1 MSRDQSPP
9 RDEPSDIEEPDDVEE
24 LDGPLA
30 GGVDDS
36 QARLKIEEDADG
48 RTQLYERGPDGEW
61 VLKEN
66 PPVSDDPEVDA
77 IGQLDY
83 EEIEEILENEDDPRH
98 ELAKEYSKRSNERMM
113 QSLRPIT
120 DQYRSLWKN
129 VIGSST
135 AFDLVK
141 KVPVTPK
148 PIVPKFVSERPSLID
163 FPEVP
168 DVEIPRNPAY
178 DVLEEQ
184 RAMNSAIVETNGHL
198 AEMVAQAKADA
209 ESSAA
214 KAAEEKGRAQWALG
228 AAWAA
233 VGVTVIVGVV
243 QIIQNM

>member
-1 MSRDQSPP
+1 MSQDQSPQP
-9 RDEPSDIEEPDDVEE
+9 DEPSDIEEPDDAEE
-24 LDGPLA
+24 LDGPGA
-30 GGVDDS
+30 GGSDDS
-36 QARLKIEEDADG
+36 QARLKIEKDEAG

-61 VLKEN
+61 ALKEK
-66 PPVSDDPEVDA
+66 PPISEDPEVNA
-77 IGQLDY
+77 IGELD
-83 EEIEEILENEDDPRH
+83 IEEVEAILEDEGDPRH
-98 ELAKEYSKRSNERMM
+98 ELAKEYSKLSNERMM

-129 VIGSST
+129 FIGSSS

-141 KVPVTPK
+141 KVPVLPE
-148 PIVPKFVSERPSLID
+148 PIVPKSVIERPSLVQV
-163 FPEVP
+163 PELP
-168 DVEIPRNPAY
+168 DVELPRNPTY

-184 RAMNSAIVETNGHL
+184 RAMNSAIVETNEHL
-198 AEMVAQAKADA
+198 AAMVKQAKADA

-214 KAAEEKGRAQWALG
+214 KAAEERGRAQWALG